1 MFIAWSEDDR
11 DKAIAFTRWRQQFC
25 PECGTRDRDW
35 IDETGHVR
43 VDPVWETSLRRC
55 RGCVEVERA
64 MGTVPDDEDRA
75 GLKVHLVERG

>member
-1 MFIAWSEDDR
+1 MAWPEDDR
-11 DKAIAFTRWRQQFC
+11 DKAMAYTVWRSQFC
-25 PECGTRDRDW
+25 TECGTRDRDW
-35 IDETGHVR
+35 LDESGR
-43 VDPVWETSLRRC
+43 LRDNPPLRASLRRC